1 MQKVNRILIELL
13 PIAPARHTL
22 RLHIIVDSARET
34 DASIPHYRRLRQPD
48 SRARHT
54 DASIRVSF
62 WKKKLGA
69 IVGTF
74 IANYRRLRPADG
86 HFFIFDNYIYRFWH
100 WFTFVHPKKL
110 ISN

>member
-62 WKKKLGA
+62 WKKKIGRNRRYFYCKLPPIAPG
-69 IVGTF
+69 GRMDTF
-74 IANYRRLRPADG
+74 SISTIINIDMRL
-86 HFFIFDNYIYRFWH
+86 
-100 WFTFVHPKKL
+100 
-110 ISN
+110 